1 MDHARD
7 WIGKNIATG
16 TTRTT
21 GTAKKTQ
28 TAGLPE
34 SVSFAIDIGG
44 NVVGSVGFPNMKNNE
59 GRLGYW
65 LFGEEMGQGTHDRS
79 G

>member
-44 NVVGSVGFPNMKNNE
+44 NVVGSVGFHNMKDNE
-59 GRLGYW
+59 GELGYW
-65 LFGEEMGQGTHDRS
+65 LAEKHEGVS
-79 G
+79 